1 MTMIAM
7 SRLLQVVAEADRLS
21 SEFSGPP
28 IPVHEIA
35 ERNGVNVVIAESSL
49 PISAI
54 PATLFPDTA
63 NSKRTGCT

>member
-7 SRLLQVVAEADRLS
+7 SRLKQVVAEADRLS

-35 ERNGVNVVIAESSL
+35 ERNGVNVVVADFGNSSNAVSGYSEFEENRL
-49 PISAI
+49 
-54 PATLFPDTA
+54 
-63 NSKRTGCT
+63 